1 MIWGHFTYGT
11 NEDNISHYPK
21 RLVLGINEILHV
33 SLLIN
38 SEEIFLEQHFLQT
51 RNNRTQ

>member
-11 NEDNISHYPK
+11 NEDNINHYPK

-33 SLLIN
+33 ICFKNVWHIQARLVDK
-38 SEEIFLEQHFLQT
+38 F
-51 RNNRTQ
+51 